1 MNNEMSYSK
10 LISMMDNPEGVKPS
24 DQKCS
29 EKEKFIEEL
38 LKKEKQ
44 KDKK

>member
-38 LKKEKQ
+38 LKKEKL